1 MEQTEKAIVQLII
14 AHGIVENNILESEIE
29 AIRKDFRNE
38 KARPLRES
46 FIRINVKLRKLS
58 LEIKSIIKSK
68 CVGCESITNI
78 RAAICEGCSDPL
90 ARCEWVQYHGIV
102 NNEEDFVSKEVG
114 TELKPEEIRF
124 FSGLTQKLLE
134 RNYVSTDEIY
144 SIRNDKWSHSDTD
157 VVLEKLRAKCWLQR
171 DDRSFWEIGIH
182 SSQILEVSHELLS
195 RILITDRLIL
205 LNLNFYQYLFG
216 ILGLRTHL
224 ELRSFIETSV
234 KNLERDDGNAEV
246 AERNIAEQLA
256 KLPGIT
262 TY

>member
-1 MEQTEKAIVQLII
+1 MEQTEKAIIQLLI
-14 AHGIVENNILESEIE
+14 AHGIVENSILESEIE

-38 KARPLRES
+38 KVRPLRES

-90 ARCEWVQYHGIV
+90 ARCEWVHYHGIV

-124 FSGLTQKLLE
+124 FAGLTQKLLE

-144 SIRNDKWSHSDTD
+144 SIRNDKWINSDTD

-171 DDRSFWEIGIH
+171 DDRSFWEIGKY
-182 SSQILEVSHELLS
+182 SRKILEVSDELLMNPLYS
-195 RILITDRLIL
+195 SQIVL
-205 LNLNFYQYLFG
+205 L
-216 ILGLRTHL
+216 
-224 ELRSFIETSV
+224 FI
-234 KNLERDDGNAEV
+234 
-246 AERNIAEQLA
+246 
-256 KLPGIT
+256 
-262 TY
+262 